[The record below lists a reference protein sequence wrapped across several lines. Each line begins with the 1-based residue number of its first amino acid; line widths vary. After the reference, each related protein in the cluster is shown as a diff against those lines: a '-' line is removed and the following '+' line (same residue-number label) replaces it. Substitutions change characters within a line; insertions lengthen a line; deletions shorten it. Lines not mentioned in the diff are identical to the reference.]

1 MLSLLIFIIIAG
13 IGVFGVVLSIDFFDH
28 LKKYRPKQWELLT
41 YERPF
46 GIPRQDFLLH
56 PIKPHKF
63 IVSIFSSEKGHDND
77 ISSYKIKLKI
87 VIISF
92 AFFCVVLFFIP

>member
-1 MLSLLIFIIIAG
+1 MLTLLVFIIIAS
-13 IGVFGVVLSIDFFDH
+13 IGVFGIVLSIDFFDH

-63 IVSIFSSEKGHDND
+63 IVSIFSSEKVHDDD
-77 ISSYKIKLKI
+77 IASYKIKLKI
-87 VIISF
+87 VILSF
-92 AFFCVVLFFIP
+92 VFLCVVLIVIP